1 MPLELPRSLSPS
13 KVSSFCNCPLAFRYS
28 VIDRMPEASSQ
39 ATVKGTLVHR
49 ALERLFWFH
58 DAGSRSQA
66 VALTELDIAWEEMQS
81 DEEMLSLELSA
92 AEASELLDDGAELVT
107 RYFDLEDP
115 DSTRT
120 IGVELMLEADI
131 EGMLLRGII
140 DRLDLDESGELVIV
154 DYKTGRAP
162 SETREH
168 GSLGGVH
175 TYALLCE
182 RVFGRRPSKVRLL
195 YLRDRLAIE
204 AVPSAQSTRGTGIR
218 TTAVWTAIRKACET
232 EDFRPHPSALC
243 NSCSFREFCP
253 AVGGDPAAAVQLLA
267 TPA

>member
-1 MPLELPRSLSPS
+1 MALELPRSLSPS

-28 VIDRMPEASSQ
+28 VIDRMPEATSS
-39 ATVKGTLVHR
+39 AAVKGTLVHR
-49 ALERLFWFH
+49 VLERLFWFH
-58 DAGSRSQA
+58 EPEARSQA
-66 VALTELDIAWEEMQS
+66 QALTELDIAWEEMQS
-81 DEEMLSLELSA
+81 DEEMLSLELSSEDASRFLDDA
-92 AEASELLDDGAELVT
+92 AEIVS

-115 DSTRT
+115 RSTTT

-131 EGMLLRGII
+131 DGMLLRGII
-140 DRLDLDESGELVIV
+140 DRLDVDESGELVIV

-182 RVFGRRPSKVRLL
+182 RVFGRRPARVRLL

-218 TTAVWTAIRKACET
+218 TNAVWTAIRKACET
-232 EDFRPHPSALC
+232 KDFRPNPSALC
-243 NSCSFREFCP
+243 PSCSFREFCP
-253 AVGGDPAAAVQLLA
+253 AVGGNPAAAVQLLA